1 MFYKITLTTAGGFT
15 EGQVEGFEKLFDKL
29 KHAYITNEFGEGGN
43 NSHLEGV
50 IERDTIKTSNVT
62 AWIKREYANL
72 EIEFTHNSIRV
83 KKVTHLVGAI
93 IYTNKEILAAVTD
106 AEVITLRGWT
116 QSWIDKTVKD
126 NVKNI
131 SFKELKKIGT
141 KLTQG
146 TGGAM
151 MYEWCKGNNMQVE
164 CKFDYLN
171 VVKAMAKEGYMFGSV
186 RHVGLY
192 QDVCAL
198 FGVGQAAQDVAENAL
213 HFLP

>member
-1 MFYKITLTTAGGFT
+1 MNFYKVTLTTSGGFT
-15 EGQVEGFEKLFDKL
+15 EEQIEGFEKEFDKQ
-29 KHAYITNEFGEGGN
+29 KHAFIVNEFGKGG

-50 IERDTIKTSNVT
+50 IERDTINTSNVT
-62 AWIKREYANL
+62 AWIKRLYKAL
-72 EIEFTHNSIRV
+72 GIDISPNSIRV
-83 KKVTHLVGAI
+83 KKVSHLAGAI
-93 IYTNKEILAAVTD
+93 IYTNKEIAEAKND
-106 AEVITLRGWT
+106 ATVISLRGWNQT
-116 QSWIDKTVKD
+116 WIDKTVKD

-131 SFKELKKIGT
+131 SFKELKKHGT

-151 MYEWCKGNNMQVE
+151 MFEWGKANNMHVTSKAE
-164 CKFDYLN
+164 YLS
-171 VVKAMAKEGYMFGSV
+171 VVQIMAKEGYMFGSV

-198 FGVGQAAQDVAENAL
+198 FGSGQAACDVAENAL